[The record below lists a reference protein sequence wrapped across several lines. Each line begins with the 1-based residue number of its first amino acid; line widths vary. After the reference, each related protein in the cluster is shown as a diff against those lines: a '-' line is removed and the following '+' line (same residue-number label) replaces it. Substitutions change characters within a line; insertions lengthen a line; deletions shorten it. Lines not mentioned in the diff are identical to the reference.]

1 MESMTQTTK
10 TSGAAKK
17 PMISPPGGPTVSP
30 TSAVP
35 TIQNEVTSILKA
47 GHSMRNS
54 QQGGAIS
61 AEEGDIF
68 WTNREGKL
76 AQHLHISG
84 RLWWVYVLTI
94 LVAVTCLVANEVVSI
109 GIIK

>member
-1 MESMTQTTK
+1 MESTTHITK

-17 PMISPPGGPTVSP
+17 SMISP

-35 TIQNEVTSILKA
+35 TIQNEITSILKA
-47 GHSMRNS
+47 GHSMRS
-54 QQGGAIS
+54 SGQGSAAS
-61 AEEGDIF
+61 AEEGDFF
-68 WTNREGKL
+68 WTSREARL

-94 LVAVTCLVANEVVSI
+94 LVAVTCLVANEVMNI